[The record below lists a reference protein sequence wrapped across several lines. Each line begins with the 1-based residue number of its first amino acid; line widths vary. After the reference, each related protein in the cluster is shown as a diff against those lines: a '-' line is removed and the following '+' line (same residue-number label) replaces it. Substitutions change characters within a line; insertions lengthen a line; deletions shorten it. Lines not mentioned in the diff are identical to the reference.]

1 MVILTKSKL
10 DYQSHSRYLEDEV
23 VNQKSLIYNKI
34 LNNFHNPKRGA
45 RSQLENF
52 KKIPGHGSLHF
63 WLIQAW
69 VVGHSVF
76 KTHSGLQATK
86 GFPMYPLF
94 IHSQT
99 APPSK
104 TVHSVFV
111 PQGLGLQTSGLG
123 GGRSSKTH
131 LSKGFPINP
140 GGQVQIGLCLSTTH
154 WALIPQLPGHGSWH
168 WVLIQAK
175 LAGQSSCLTH
185 SGLQPLEKII

>member
-1 MVILTKSKL
+1 M
-10 DYQSHSRYLEDEV
+10 DFA
-23 VNQKSLIYNKI
+23 VNQKIKNKN
-34 LNNFHNPKRGA
+34 L
-45 RSQLENF
+45 
-52 KKIPGHGSLHF
+52 PGHGSLHF

-123 GGRSSKTH
+123 GGRSSRIH

-185 SGLQPLEKII
+185 SGLQPLEKIICFY

>member
-1 MVILTKSKL
+1 
-10 DYQSHSRYLEDEV
+10 
-23 VNQKSLIYNKI
+23 
-34 LNNFHNPKRGA
+34 
-45 RSQLENF
+45 
-52 KKIPGHGSLHF
+52 
-63 WLIQAW
+63 
-69 VVGHSVF
+69 
-76 KTHSGLQATK
+76 
-86 GFPMYPLF
+86 MYPLF

-123 GGRSSKTH
+123 GGRSSRIH

-185 SGLQPLEKII
+185 SGLQPSVLKGSPCIPGKQEQRACKIPGFTVQWVFLPQGEGLQGSVGILGWKHPVNGFPINPGLH